1 MDVCFCVFEINV
13 CQTVH
18 LREKY
23 IQILEDR
30 ETLGLIMCFCG
41 IIINYWRTVIF
52 AEINFLGV
60 TFGLGR
66 SSYNFH

>member
-1 MDVCFCVFEINV
+1 MKAKIYKEGVVDVCFCVFEINV

-30 ETLGLIMCFCG
+30 ETLGLI
-41 IIINYWRTVIF
+41 IYV
-52 AEINFLGV
+52 FLW
-60 TFGLGR
+60 
-66 SSYNFH
+66 YYH